1 MNKLV
6 ALLCASIVMMVSS
19 AGPAV
24 ARNPSGVQAD
34 EAVVDNCSVRSVAAF
49 VDRVH
54 VLCVPSTIPL
64 PGQRPRLKSGAIRYF
79 AVQNSAST
87 SAMALAVLSVAHFA
101 SQRQLTVTVTYRTD
115 PKENP
120 PGCLVGDCRQI
131 TGIMVS

>member
-131 TGIMVS
+131 TGIMVN